1 MNRIAISLLAGVA
14 AIGFVSST
22 YAADLIVE
30 APYVAPGVVDVSG
43 SWDGAYVGVFGGWG
57 AGTADHSNA
66 VAPSPCAPI
75 DGCDVDMD
83 GWLLGVTAGA
93 NFTVSSGFI
102 LGVAG
107 DIAWSNVEGTE
118 DFGGL
123 VGEVSN
129 GVDWEGSI
137 RAVAGFDGGAFMPYV
152 TAGFAVAHAWHEA
165 NFGDDG
171 QSDATHMGW
180 TAGVGVQVAVAD
192 NVSLDLQY
200 RHSWYGEEEYEMDD
214 LVIPNPVFGLS
225 TDRITAGLN
234 IRF

>member
-1 MNRIAISLLAGVA
+1 MNRMAISLVAGIA
-14 AIGFVSST
+14 TLGFVSST

-30 APYVAPGVVDVSG
+30 APYVEPGVIDISG
-43 SWDGAYVGVFGGWG
+43 DWDGAYVGVFGGYGW
-57 AGTADHSNA
+57 GTADH
-66 VAPSPCAPI
+66 VPTGGPCFP

-93 NFTVSSGFI
+93 NFTVGSGFI

-123 VGEVSN
+123 VGEISN

-137 RAVAGFDGGAFMPYV
+137 RGVAGFDGGSFMPYV

-165 NFGDDG
+165 DFGDDG
-171 QSDATHMGW
+171 ASDATHMGW
-180 TAGVGVQVAVAD
+180 TAGVGVAVAVAD
-192 NVSLDLQY
+192 NVTLDLQY
-200 RHSWYGEEEYEMDD
+200 RHSWYDEQTYEMDD
-214 LVIPNPVFGLS
+214 LIIPDPVFGLS

-234 IRF
+234 FNF

>member
-43 SWDGAYVGVFGGWG
+43 NWDGAYVGVFGGWG
-57 AGTADHSNA
+57 WGTADHI
-66 VAPSPCAPI
+66 PDGGPCAP

-107 DIAWSNVEGTE
+107 DIAWSNVEGSE
-118 DFGGL
+118 NFGGI
-123 VGEVSN
+123 VGVTSN
-129 GVDWEGSI
+129 GIDWEGSI
-137 RAVAGFDGGAFMPYV
+137 RGVAGFDGGAFMPYV
-152 TAGFAVAHAWHEA
+152 TAGFAVAHAWHESDL
-165 NFGDDG
+165 GDG
-171 QSDATHMGW
+171 EGDATHLGW

-200 RHSWYGEEEYEMDD
+200 RHSWYDEQEYDMDFA
-214 LVIPNPVFGLS
+214 PNNPVFGLQ
-225 TDRITAGLN
+225 TDRVTAGIN
-234 IRF
+234 FRF